1 MKKILF
7 RKLIIDCL
15 IFFSVSIISTG
26 VIIWVFQ
33 AVNFLEIIVEDGRDF
48 LVYFSY
54 SILNFPKI
62 ISKLIPFISFF
73 SFFYIL
79 QKYETSNELIIFW
92 NFGVKKIEII
102 NLIFKF
108 SFFLMSMQLFLNILI
123 VPETQSY
130 SRSLLKNS
138 SIDFFESFIKP
149 KKFNDNI
156 KGLTIYAEEKDE
168 NGNLKN
174 IYLKKDQ
181 SDSNL
186 KYQITIAKYG
196 KFETISNSKVLVL
209 YDGNTINSINNKIT
223 NINFSKS
230 EFGLS
235 NLDSDIIVTE
245 KIQETSTLD
254 HINCLKNYFTKN
266 LEVNNK
272 APEFFKGNCQKK
284 NLENIVKE
292 VYKRFLIPLYLPL
305 LLLISTFL
313 ILKSKENK
321 VYKKYKIN
329 IFLIGILIII
339 ISESSLK
346 LIQAN
351 FYGNI
356 KLILFPIILICFS
369 YIYLISKLSMKK
381 K

>member
-7 RKLIIDCL
+7 RKLILDCL

-54 SILNFPKI
+54 SLLNFPKI

-73 SFFYIL
+73 SFYYIL

-92 NFGVKKIEII
+92 NFGVRKIEII
-102 NLIFKF
+102 NLVFKF
-108 SFFLMSMQLFLNILI
+108 SFFLLFLQLFLNIFI

-156 KGLTIYAEEKDE
+156 KGLTIYAEEKDA

-181 SDSNL
+181 SDSRF
-186 KYQITIAKYG
+186 KYQITLAKYG

-209 YDGNTINSINNKIT
+209 YDGNTLNSINNKIT

-235 NLDSDIIVTE
+235 NLESDIIVTE

-254 HINCLKNYFTKN
+254 HIDCLKIYFTKN
-266 LEVNNK
+266 LKINSK
-272 APEFFKGNCQKK
+272 APEYSEGNCQKK

-292 VYKRFLIPLYLPL
+292 IYKRFLIPLYLPL
-305 LLLISTFL
+305 LLLITTFL

-321 VYKKYKIN
+321 HYKKYKIN
-329 IFLIGILIII
+329 IFVIGILIII

-346 LIQAN
+346 FIQPN

-356 KLILFPIILICFS
+356 KFILLPIILIFFS
-369 YIYLISKLSMKK
+369 YIYLISKLRIKK
-381 K
+381 